1 VNVVVLIVVVED
13 LQVGEE
19 IAEAIV
25 LVVDLEEDIPVISA
39 PILAEPAMEEEK
51 ALENLILE
59 VNSTVSTQQKK
70 SPIIRGFFLY

>member
-1 VNVVVLIVVVED
+1 VVGED

-25 LVVDLEEDIPVISA
+25 LGVDLEEDIPVISA

-59 VNSTVSTQQKK
+59 ANSNVSTQQKK
-70 SPIIRGFFLY
+70 SPIIRGFFLS